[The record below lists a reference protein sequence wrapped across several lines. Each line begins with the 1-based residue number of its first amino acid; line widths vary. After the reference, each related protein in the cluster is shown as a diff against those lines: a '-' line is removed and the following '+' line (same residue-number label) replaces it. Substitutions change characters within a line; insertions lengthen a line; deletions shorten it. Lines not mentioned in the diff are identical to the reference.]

1 MKIESFAVFKKRFVV
16 MVQREKELERLRNLR
31 DTNLIKVITG
41 IRRAGKSTL
50 FKQFQQ
56 ELLASGVEERNII
69 SLNFEEMENRT
80 LLEAHS
86 LNDYVMMCID
96 KSKKNYVFFDEIQ
109 NVKEYERVVDSLFV
123 KEYIDLYITGSNAYF
138 LSSDLATLL
147 TGRYLE
153 IYLSPFSFAEYNS
166 GYTGDTSE
174 RGKMRVFDD
183 FMTFGG
189 LPEALNLFNG
199 GNRGEI
205 LNYIN
210 TVFST
215 IVEKDIM
222 KRNRLRSK
230 TDFEL
235 VARFLFDS
243 VGSIVSPN
251 NIASYITST
260 GNKIDNET
268 VKNYLDILC
277 DAFLFH
283 KVRRYDIKGKK
294 LLQTLN
300 KYYTTDIGFISALL
314 GKSAKVDRGHL
325 LENIV
330 FVELQRRYTEIYIG
344 KNTETEVDFV
354 VKDKDKNIS
363 YFQVSLTV
371 RDKAT
376 LERELRPLATIRDH
390 NPKYLLTLDPEEPT
404 YNGIIQQNATKWL
417 LEK

>member
-1 MKIESFAVFKKRFVV
+1 MI
-16 MVQREKELERLRNLR
+16 QREYPLRRLRNLR
-31 DTNLIKVITG
+31 DANLIKVLTG

-56 ELLASGVEERNII
+56 ELLASGVDGRNII
-69 SLNFEEMENRT
+69 SLNFEEIENRT
-80 LLEAHS
+80 LLEAHL
-86 LNDYVMMCID
+86 LNDYVMMRVD
-96 KSKKNYVFFDEIQ
+96 KNRKNYVFFDEIQ
-109 NVKEYERVVDSLFV
+109 NVNEFERVVDSLFV
-123 KEYIDLYITGSNAYF
+123 KDYIDLYITGSNAYF
-138 LSSDLATLL
+138 LSFDLATLL

-153 IYLSPFSFAEYNS
+153 IYLSPFSFAEYTS
-166 GYTGDTSE
+166 GYAGDTSE
-174 RGKMRVFDD
+174 RGKAGIFDE

-189 LPEALNLFNG
+189 LPETLNLLNG
-199 GNRGEI
+199 GQRSEI
-205 LNYIN
+205 INYIN
-210 TVFST
+210 AVFST

-222 KRNRLRSK
+222 KRNRVRSK

-235 VARFLFDS
+235 VTRFLFDS

-251 NIASYITST
+251 NIADYMTST

-268 VKNYLDILC
+268 VKNYLDVLT

-283 KVRRYDIKGKK
+283 KVQRYDIKGKR

-300 KYYTTDIGFISALL
+300 KYYTIDIGFISALL
-314 GKSAKVDRGHL
+314 GKSTKVDAGHL

-330 FVELQRRYTEIYIG
+330 FVELHRRYTEIYIG
-344 KNTETEVDFV
+344 KNAEKEVDFV
-354 VKDKDKNIS
+354 VKDMDKNIS

-371 RDKAT
+371 RNKAT

-404 YNGIIQQNATKWL
+404 HNGIIQRNAVKWL

>member
-1 MKIESFAVFKKRFVV
+1 
-16 MVQREKELERLRNLR
+16 MVQREKQLERLRNLR
-31 DTNLIKVITG
+31 DTNLIKVVTG

-56 ELLASGVEERNII
+56 ELLVSGVDERNII
-69 SLNFEEMENRT
+69 SLNLEDMQNEP
-80 LLEAHS
+80 LLERHV
-86 LNDYVMMCID
+86 LHDYIMMRVD
-96 KSKKNYVFFDEIQ
+96 KNEKNYVFFDEIQ
-109 NVKEYERVVDSLFV
+109 NVNEFERVVDSLFV
-123 KEYIDLYITGSNAYF
+123 KDYIDLYITGSNAYF

-153 IYLSPFSFAEYNS
+153 IYLPPFSFAEYVS
-166 GYTGDTSE
+166 GYTGDISE
-174 RGKMRVFDD
+174 RGRAGILDD

-189 LPEALNLFNG
+189 LPETLNLLNG
-199 GNRGEI
+199 GQRGEI
-205 LNYIN
+205 INYVS

-222 KRNRLRSK
+222 KRNKVKSK

-235 VARFLFDS
+235 VARFLLDS

-251 NIASYITST
+251 NIAGYMTST

-268 VKNYLDILC
+268 VKNYLDVLC

-283 KVRRYDIKGKK
+283 RVQRYDIKGKR

-314 GKSAKVDRGHL
+314 GKSAKVDAGHL

-330 FVELQRRYTEIYIG
+330 FIELQRRYTEIYIG
-344 KNTETEVDFV
+344 KNAETEVDFV
-354 VKDKDKNIS
+354 VKDRDKNTF

-371 RDKAT
+371 RDKTT
-376 LERELRPLATIRDH
+376 LERELRPLQTIRDH
-390 NPKYLLTLDPEEPT
+390 NSKYLLTLDPEEPV
-404 YNGIIQQNATKWL
+404 YNGIIQRNVAKWL
-417 LEK
+417 LEN

>member
-1 MKIESFAVFKKRFVV
+1 
-16 MVQREKELERLRNLR
+16 
-31 DTNLIKVITG
+31 
-41 IRRAGKSTL
+41 
-50 FKQFQQ
+50 
-56 ELLASGVEERNII
+56 
-69 SLNFEEMENRT
+69 
-80 LLEAHS
+80 
-86 LNDYVMMCID
+86 
-96 KSKKNYVFFDEIQ
+96 
-109 NVKEYERVVDSLFV
+109 
-123 KEYIDLYITGSNAYF
+123 
-138 LSSDLATLL
+138 LATLL

-153 IYLSPFSFAEYNS
+153 IYISPFSFAEYSS

-174 RGKMRVFDD
+174 RGKIGIFDD

-189 LPEALNLFNG
+189 LPETLNLFNNG
-199 GNRGEI
+199 QKNEI

-222 KRNRLRSK
+222 KRNRMKSK

-251 NIASYITST
+251 NIAGYMTST

-268 VKNYLDILC
+268 VKNYLDMLC
-277 DAFLFH
+277 DAFIFH
-283 KVRRYDIKGKK
+283 KVQRYDIKGKR

-314 GKSAKVDRGHL
+314 GKSAKVDAGHL

-344 KNTETEVDFV
+344 KNAETEVDFV
-354 VKDKDKNIS
+354 VKDRDKNIS

-371 RDKAT
+371 REKST
-376 LERELRPLATIRDH
+376 LERELRPLQTIRDH
-390 NPKYLLTLDPEEPT
+390 NPKYLLTLDPEEPV
-404 YNGIIQQNATKWL
+404 YDGIRQLNVIKWL
-417 LEK
+417 Q